1 MPALLE
7 RLNQDHK
14 HLALVL
20 DLLEKLLD
28 LFHEGEEPD
37 YELICEMLEYMEN
50 YEDQV
55 HHPSEDLIFER
66 MKARG
71 SHHSVIDVLMK
82 QHSVLGELTRYF
94 RQSLEGIVHEE
105 VLRRDQVEAQG
116 RDLVETLRNHLN
128 LEEGEAFPLAREVL
142 TDADWEELEREAS
155 AVADPVFGDRDPARF
170 RALYQYLMRQ
180 VHP

>member
-20 DLLEKLLD
+20 DLLDTLLD
-28 LFHEGEEPD
+28 LFHEGQEPD

-71 SHHSVIDVLMK
+71 SHHPVAARTPVRAIPEFAQPPVPHPRASGL
-82 QHSVLGELTRYF
+82 S
-94 RQSLEGIVHEE
+94 RQG
-105 VLRRDQVEAQG
+105 
-116 RDLVETLRNHLN
+116 
-128 LEEGEAFPLAREVL
+128 
-142 TDADWEELEREAS
+142 
-155 AVADPVFGDRDPARF
+155 GDRDRLF
-170 RALYQYLMRQ
+170 HLRSDR
-180 VHP
+180 